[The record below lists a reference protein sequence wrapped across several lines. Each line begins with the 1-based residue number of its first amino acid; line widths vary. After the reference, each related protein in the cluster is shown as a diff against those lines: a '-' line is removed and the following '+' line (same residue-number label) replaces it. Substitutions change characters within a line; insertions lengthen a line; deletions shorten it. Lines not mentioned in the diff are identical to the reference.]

1 MLHRLRPALVLG
13 ALALLALPAAA
24 SARSFEATYP
34 RAARICAA
42 VAAGQPPA
50 RLAGKTTQATAAC
63 NALKASF
70 ACRQHDV
77 HAAWPRRS
85 TRRCAAI
92 GANARAACA
101 AALAARNPRACR
113 AALAAARAALR
124 PLLDAWRTAARAQR
138 SAIIAAGNT
147 FADDDPH
154 AQASPAARDGSAA
167 ASAGGPGPDR
177 HHLSAASMRGAG
189 RGPAHAP
196 AQPAAPPRARAN
208 SDASSG
214 CMA

>member
-63 NALKASF
+63 DALRSSF
-70 ACRQHDV
+70 D
-77 HAAWPRRS
+77 AAGMAF
-85 TRRCAAI
+85 TRVAAPLDAQMRTI
-92 GANARAACA
+92 AANARAACA
-101 AALAARNPRACR
+101 AALAAHTPRECR

-138 SAIIAAGNT
+138 TAIIAAGTT
-147 FADDDPH
+147 FAATIRTLSQSTVVTDP
-154 AQASPAARDGSAA
+154 PPPPPVD
-167 ASAGGPGPDR
+167 PDPI
-177 HHLSAASMRGAG
+177 GIT
-189 RGPAHAP
+189 
-196 AQPAAPPRARAN
+196 
-208 SDASSG
+208 
-214 CMA
+214 